1 MVKAS
6 SVKAGIV
13 APETEG
19 EFHLLSKDMLNR
31 RIKVPSNFDSHK
43 RRYFLTKYHTVK
55 MMMSIQMSKIAQ
67 LERRKHLKATQENMR
82 SGVMT
87 EGQKQGGSGRQRKSN

>member
-1 MVKAS
+1 M
-6 SVKAGIV
+6 

-19 EFHLLSKDMLNR
+19 EFHPLGKNMLNR

-55 MMMSIQMSKIAQ
+55 MMMSIKMSRIAQ
-67 LERRKHLKATQENMR
+67 LGRRKHLKATQENMR
-82 SGVMT
+82 SVVMT
-87 EGQKQGGSGRQRKSN
+87 EGQKQGGSRRQGKSK